1 MGPAGASAR
10 SGGSAPKKVVG
21 KKKMPLNDPVGDM
34 LTRLRN
40 ASRAHHEK
48 VVVPSSKL
56 KLEILRVLKEEGFI
70 ADFVE
75 HERKPQS
82 EVTVMLKYGPER
94 APVLAGIKR
103 VAKPGI
109 RRHVPGPETPTGLGG
124 RGRPIPSPYTGVMGD
139 RRAGKQNVG
148 GELICRVF

>member
-1 MGPAGASAR
+1 ML
-10 SGGSAPKKVVG
+10 
-21 KKKMPLNDPVGDM
+21 LNDPVGDM

-48 VVVPSSKL
+48 VVLPSSKL

-75 HERKPQS
+75 HERKPQG

-94 APVLAGIKR
+94 TPVLAGIKR
-103 VAKPGI
+103 VSTPGI
-109 RRHVPGPETPTGLGG
+109 RRYVPVREIPRVLGGLGISILSTS
-124 RGRPIPSPYTGVMGD
+124 RGVMVD
-139 RRAGKQNVG
+139 HEARKQNVG
-148 GELICRVF
+148 GELICTVY